1 MMNNRTI
8 LAAVLAKWAQPAI
21 NQMTSGR
28 LDTLPFLAA
37 ISNKVRSTGWV
48 SPQWSLGKELSPLL
62 GNAVNSLVEPL
73 IASYLQGV
81 PDEAI
86 PNMAHSIVDE
96 AIKQG
101 ELSLFEGNVIFEKE
115 DLEEL
120 KNYLDYNLPLA
131 ASSQYVV
138 KTGEEEEEA

>member
-120 KNYLDYNLPLA
+120 KNYLDYNLPLT

-138 KTGEEEEEA
+138 KTGEEEKEA

>member
-62 GNAVNSLVEPL
+62 SNAVNSLVEPL

-120 KNYLDYNLPLA
+120 KNYLDYNLPLT

>member
-62 GNAVNSLVEPL
+62 SNAVNSLVEPL

-120 KNYLDYNLPLA
+120 KNYLDYNLPLT

-138 KTGEEEEEA
+138 KTGEEEKEA

>member
-21 NQMTSGR
+21 NQMTSGK

-62 GNAVNSLVEPL
+62 SNAVNSLVEPL

-120 KNYLDYNLPLA
+120 KKYLDYNLPLT

>member
-1 MMNNRTI
+1 MTNNRTI

-73 IASYLQGV
+73 IASYLQGI
-81 PDEAI
+81 PDEAL

-120 KNYLDYNLPLA
+120 KNYLDYNLPLT

>member
-8 LAAVLAKWAQPAI
+8 LAAVLSKWAQPAI

-62 GNAVNSLVEPL
+62 SNAVNSLVEPL
-73 IASYLQGV
+73 IVSYLQGV

-120 KNYLDYNLPLA
+120 KNYLDYNLPLT

-138 KTGEEEEEA
+138 KTGEEEKEA

>member
-8 LAAVLAKWAQPAI
+8 LAAVLSKWAQPAI
-21 NQMTSGR
+21 AQMTSGR

-73 IASYLQGV
+73 IASYLQNI

>member
-62 GNAVNSLVEPL
+62 SNAVNSLVEPL

-120 KNYLDYNLPLA
+120 KNYLDYNLPLT

-138 KTGEEEEEA
+138 KTGEEEGEA